1 MDVTCSSFDFTER
14 VLSELKM
21 SDLLRFGV
29 SIEDSLLENFDRLVA
44 ERSYAT
50 RSEALRDLIRDALVE
65 SRLEK
70 QQETIEVL
78 SSLTLVYD
86 HHARELAEQ
95 MAEVQHRHHE
105 MVVSVLHVHVSH
117 DDCMEV
123 IVLRGLQ
130 GEVRKLANALLSLK
144 GVKHGK
150 LFTTLPAQTIS
161 ERASVSHTHQRHPHH
176 EGEDEAH
183 ARHHRLTA

>member
-1 MDVTCSSFDFTER
+1 
-14 VLSELKM
+14 M

-44 ERSYAT
+44 DRGYAT

-65 SRLEK
+65 SRLGE
-70 QQETIEVL
+70 QQETLEVL

-86 HHARELAEQ
+86 HHARELSEQ

-123 IVLRGLQ
+123 IVLRGRC
-130 GEVRKLANALLSLK
+130 GEVRKLADALLSLK

-150 LFTTLPAQTIS
+150 LFTTLPSQTIN
-161 ERASVSHTHQRHPHH
+161 ERVSVAHAHHHHTHDHN
-176 EGEDEAH
+176 GGDGTAST
-183 ARHHRLTA
+183 RHHHHPTG